1 MEQELLTLPEH
12 LSLLCVP
19 RENAANTNFIIF
31 GLIRIGLETTIYHT
45 QVESVDHYT
54 KEVMQ
59 DSITF
64 CQI

>member
-31 GLIRIGLETTIYHT
+31 GSE
-45 QVESVDHYT
+45 
-54 KEVMQ
+54 KEINLSRVWRM
-59 DSITF
+59 DGCFTMT
-64 CQI
+64 